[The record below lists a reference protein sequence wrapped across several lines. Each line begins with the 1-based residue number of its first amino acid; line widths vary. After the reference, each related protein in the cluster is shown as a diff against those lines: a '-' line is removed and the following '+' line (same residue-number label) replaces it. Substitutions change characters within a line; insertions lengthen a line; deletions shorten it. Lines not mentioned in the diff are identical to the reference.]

1 MSCKYRVLI
10 TDRAWPDCDVERQIL
25 SQVDAEIV
33 EAPNGDE
40 DTLVQLARDV
50 DAIATCWANV
60 TEPVVRAAKRCRIV
74 ARFGIGLD
82 NIAVPVASELGIPV
96 TYVPDYCVEEVAD
109 HTLALLLACARNI
122 GIYHQQSKAG
132 TYDRSAGTPLRRLSE
147 LTLGLIGFGRIGR
160 AVYRKAR
167 ALGMNVVAY
176 SRSNDDGGTGCP
188 MLEWDELL
196 QAADFVSLHCPAN
209 DETRGMMSAA
219 AIGKMKSSAWLINT
233 SRGTLINHADLWEA
247 SQFERIAG
255 AALDVFDPEPPDLSR
270 PLFLHERVIVTPHA
284 AFLSRESLLEL
295 RTRTATQ
302 VAEALQ
308 GVRPE
313 HVVNPHVYDE

>member
-1 MSCKYRVLI
+1 MSCNFRVLI

-25 SQVDAEIV
+25 SQVDAEVV

-40 DTLVQLARDV
+40 ETLVELARDV

-60 TEPVVRAAKRCRIV
+60 TEPVVREAKRCRII

-109 HTLALLLACARNI
+109 HTLALLLACARNV
-122 GIYHQQSKAG
+122 GIYHHQSKAG
-132 TYDRSAGTPLRRLSE
+132 TYDRSAGPPLRRLSE
-147 LTLGLIGFGRIGR
+147 LTLGLVGFGRIGQT
-160 AVYRKAR
+160 VFRKAR
-167 ALGMNVVAY
+167 ALGMSVVAH
-176 SRSNDDGGTGCP
+176 SRSNDACGTGCR
-188 MLEWDELL
+188 MLKWDELL
-196 QAADFVSLHCPAN
+196 HAADFVSLHCPAN
-209 DETRGMMSAA
+209 DETRGMMSAT

-233 SRGTLINHADLWEA
+233 SRGTLVNHADLWEA
-247 SQFERIAG
+247 IQSEGIAG
-255 AALDVFDPEPPDLSR
+255 AALDVFDPEPPDLSQ

-295 RTRTATQ
+295 RSRTATQ
-302 VAEALQ
+302 VAESLQ

-313 HVVNPHVYDE
+313 HVVNPHVYQD